1 MPHSTASQVPRPIKS
16 PSNREGFASLGED
29 PVPVGLDRISLS
41 FPCDQVEQDLSQW
54 DRVVVEN
61 RLSES
66 FDEDSRDSVSTY
78 SSRVLMA
85 PGVFGFVSCREVPE
99 NGEARWWGKVECN
112 PSRISDPEG
121 VGLVGV
127 EDLPVALV
135 ACELAAQSCMDPAVA
150 VDDWRVK
157 RVDIARD
164 FEGVEDPGRLIRGLV
179 AIHRPHSRQNMV
191 YADPK
196 ANRAETLMVGN
207 ATGRT
212 RLYNKHVES
221 CGRAEEGTVRW
232 ETEARRDW
240 LHRLAGIHRVDDLS
254 SEKLSQLARNRWEWS
269 AMGVE
274 VASSVGRLVRVV
286 QAADLTERECLFFL
300 GWLMCEAAGQSP
312 RELGSATV
320 AKYRKLQ
327 RELGIAAPS
336 DFEGMVEVLSRLDW
350 DSGREVLR
358 VA

>member
-1 MPHSTASQVPRPIKS
+1 MAHSTASEAERSIKP
-16 PSNREGFASLGED
+16 PSNREGFGSLAVH
-29 PVPVGLDRISLS
+29 PVLVGLDRLSLS
-41 FPCDQVEQDLSQW
+41 FPCEQVQEDPAQW

-61 RLSES
+61 RLNEA
-66 FDEDSRDSVSTY
+66 FDEDSRDSVITY
-78 SSRVLMA
+78 SSRVLLA
-85 PGVFGFVSCREVPE
+85 PGVSGFVSCTQVPE
-99 NGEARWWGKVECN
+99 NREATWWGKVECN

-121 VGLVGV
+121 VGLAGI
-127 EDLPVALV
+127 EDLPVALG
-135 ACELAAQSCMDPAVA
+135 ACELAANSCMDPAVDI
-150 VDDWRVK
+150 DDWRVK
-157 RVDIARD
+157 RVDVARD

-179 AIHRPHSRQNMV
+179 AIHRPYSRQNMV

-221 CGRAEEGTVRW
+221 HGRAEEGVVRW
-232 ETEARRDW
+232 ETEAGRDW
-240 LHRLAGIHRVDDLS
+240 LHHLAEIHRVRDLS
-254 SEKLSQLARNRWEWS
+254 SEKLSLLARDRWEWS

-312 RELGSATV
+312 RGLSRVTV

-327 RELGIAAPS
+327 REIGIAAPS

-350 DSGREVLR
+350 ESGREVLR